1 MSSYGGVSLLYRTEA
16 IGRQQTHTPQK
27 VRGEESV
34 LSAPHI
40 HSRVDFRIFS
50 SMLPPLPRFVFTDVI
65 RDGHCGARTCMASPS
80 MRRRGPWA
88 VPDARAS
95 WHLLANQTLFEVS
108 LCRPT
113 APGLPIWGTGD
124 FGTSP
129 IFRQLSDKP
138 LLACVCS
145 LGVSER
151 KAPWRTGTFNATRKR
166 FLLCWRRRSRG
177 HSTSSKPEQAKPE
190 VGSRSSLEVPLAAR
204 FDLSSP
210 GLVIVKTGKV
220 ELGQGILL
228 ALRQIAAEELDLTA
242 DAVVTVSGDTS
253 TSLFEGGTV
262 GSMSIETS
270 GCELRDAAAEL
281 RAVLLDA
288 AARKLGMSVSEITAE
303 DGEIFVAGIRSKE
316 TFWSLA
322 AEIPFD
328 RVLERSAVPKSPEA
342 LQDGRDEHAADA
354 IA

>member
-1 MSSYGGVSLLYRTEA
+1 M
-16 IGRQQTHTPQK
+16 
-27 VRGEESV
+27 
-34 LSAPHI
+34 
-40 HSRVDFRIFS
+40 
-50 SMLPPLPRFVFTDVI
+50 
-65 RDGHCGARTCMASPS
+65 
-80 MRRRGPWA
+80 
-88 VPDARAS
+88 
-95 WHLLANQTLFEVS
+95 
-108 LCRPT
+108 
-113 APGLPIWGTGD
+113 
-124 FGTSP
+124 
-129 IFRQLSDKP
+129 
-138 LLACVCS
+138 
-145 LGVSER
+145 
-151 KAPWRTGTFNATRKR
+151 
-166 FLLCWRRRSRG
+166 
-177 HSTSSKPEQAKPE
+177 PE

-288 AARKLGMSVSEITAE
+288 AARKVGMSVAEITAE